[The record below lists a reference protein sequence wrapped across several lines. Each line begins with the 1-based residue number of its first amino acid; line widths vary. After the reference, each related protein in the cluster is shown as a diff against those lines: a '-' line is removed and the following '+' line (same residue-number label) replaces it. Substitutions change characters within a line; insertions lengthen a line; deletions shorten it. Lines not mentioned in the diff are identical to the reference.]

1 MKYCWKSLVTY
12 RLTMYVLRNVA
23 RVSKRFKKLSE
34 DPFLIRKIELHPVG
48 HSMYAKG
55 QFRYCLKVL
64 KTSKK
69 VMFFSFDLEWKFAW
83 SNSQAYKNFLRILSN
98 INHGY
103 LKYFCIKVEH
113 RLNDTSDSKASLI
126 GKLMRYLEKCP
137 NLKILKIEFTETKHY
152 PDEDYMFDGGVT
164 FRDLAWLD
172 EKAILEFRFQNLE
185 ELHLNGFD
193 LGPLLPDQA
202 FRSRFAALK
211 YSEWIRE
218 HFKQVSCKL
227 SQTSKIV
234 FEARQHCQYWSI
246 LVSWSCW
253 MWSNSSKICLWKKC
267 RDRNHRHTR
276 VQAPCGRGST
286 LECFQN
292 LHQLQL
298 RISNSK
304 TRCCVKNGFSNGTH
318 QCNYAFLPPIYQK
331 KCHIKKRNI
340 ISRVHQKLNSLWF
353 KTKTG
358 HSI

>member
-1 MKYCWKSLVTY
+1 
-12 RLTMYVLRNVA
+12 MYVLRNVA

-69 VMFFSFDLEWKFAW
+69 VIFFSFDLEWKFAW

-113 RLNDTSDSKASLI
+113 RLNDTSDSKASLM

-202 FRSRFAALK
+202 FRSRFAALTPNELGNILNK
-211 YSEWIRE
+211 CRAN
-218 HFKQVSCKL
+218 FPKL
-227 SQTSKIV
+227 RRLCLKLDNI
-234 FEARQHCQYWSI
+234 ANI
-246 LVSWSCW
+246 DPSWSPEAVECDQILQKFA
-253 MWSNSSKICLWKKC
+253 SERNVEIEITGTPEFRRLVVEGEPSSVFKIYT
-267 RDRNHRHTR
+267 N
-276 VQAPCGRGST
+276 
-286 LECFQN
+286 
-292 LHQLQL
+292 
-298 RISNSK
+298 
-304 TRCCVKNGFSNGTH
+304 
-318 QCNYAFLPPIYQK
+318 CN
-331 KCHIKKRNI
+331 
-340 ISRVHQKLNSLWF
+340 
-353 KTKTG
+353 
-358 HSI
+358 